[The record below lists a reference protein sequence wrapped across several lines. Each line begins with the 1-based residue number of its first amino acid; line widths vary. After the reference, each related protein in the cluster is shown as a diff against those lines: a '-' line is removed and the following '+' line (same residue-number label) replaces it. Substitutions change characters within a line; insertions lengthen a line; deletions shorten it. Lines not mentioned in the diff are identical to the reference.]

1 MAEKK
6 NKAGATGKNGRKKAP
21 VQMVVRREFVGTQ
34 TITDAFIP
42 IIYEDIRREITEADT
57 FDTEGMSA

>member
-1 MAEKK
+1 MAENRKRSEKK
-6 NKAGATGKNGRKKAP
+6 RNRISPKAP

-57 FDTEGMSA
+57 FDTEGISA

>member
-1 MAEKK
+1 MADRN
-6 NKAGATGKNGRKKAP
+6 NKAGATGKNSRKKAP

-42 IIYEDIRREITEADT
+42 IIYEDIRREITKADT
-57 FDTEGMSA
+57 FDTEGISA